1 MLQTIQISSSHEII
15 SRFSDISRL
24 GRFFPPLQLNY
35 SIKEIFNAR
44 PAVQLIMDKR
54 ELAVR
59 DRVSR
64 ERGREQSNY

>member
-1 MLQTIQISSSHEII
+1 MRLQATVTLADDIRRQ
-15 SRFSDISRL
+15 RFS
-24 GRFFPPLQLNY
+24 PPLQLNY